1 MPRTKTE
8 KIGYN
13 SQNTSTKVKSKIP
26 PTKDINDQN
35 PIKPTKSASNIINEK
50 YLSQKE
56 SDLIYLYRMV
66 IL

>member
-13 SQNTSTKVKSKIP
+13 SQNTSIKVKSNIP

-35 PIKPTKSASNIINEK
+35 PIKPTKSSSNIINEK